1 MYIIFDK
8 ECIDTSAFKEMRFY
22 GTAGIIT
29 FMYQNPQ
36 DGQEVEL
43 PVIFDEDYEA
53 ESTFQEIG
61 QSYEDE
67 KDVYISEYPAYIPP
81 TMLYMIKR
89 SLDIRTKE
97 PFSEFSF
104 ERKDDH

>member
-53 ESTFQEIG
+53 ESTFQEIV

-67 KDVYISEYPAYIPP
+67 KDVYICEYPAYIPP

-104 ERKDDH
+104 ERNKDN

>member
-1 MYIIFDK
+1 
-8 ECIDTSAFKEMRFY
+8 MRFY

-36 DGQEVEL
+36 DCQEVEL

-53 ESTFQEIG
+53 ESTFQEIV
-61 QSYEDE
+61 QNYEDE

-89 SLDIRTKE
+89 SLDIRTRE